1 MPIFTNRL
9 ARQPAFTTSV
19 ANDMTQRQHIE
30 LQTEMM
36 LVLAELLPM
45 GNSDR
50 AAGGI
55 SPVSVLLI
63 EDDELARE
71 IIEGVLTASGLAV
84 TSVQTGEEAVD
95 LFEQGCSFELLLTD
109 IRLPGRYDGWALA
122 IEARR
127 FSPEIAVIYMTAS
140 HQQNCPVTRS
150 VFLRKPIRPKLLL
163 EIVGALLDR
172 SLHAKLKPAARSLD
186 IGIGFANYLH

>member
-1 MPIFTNRL
+1 
-9 ARQPAFTTSV
+9 
-19 ANDMTQRQHIE
+19 MTQRYDIE

-36 LVLAELLPM
+36 LVLAEVLQM
-45 GNSDR
+45 RNSDVLFR
-50 AAGGI
+50 GI
-55 SPVSVLLI
+55 DDVSVLLI
-63 EDDELARE
+63 EDDELARD

-84 TSVQTGEEAVD
+84 TSVPTGEEAME

-140 HQQNCPVTRS
+140 HQQSCPVTRS

-172 SLHAKLKPAARSLD
+172 SLHPKLKPAARSLD